1 MKRVAARVSWSRRG
15 RTTMQVWK
23 SCLGVLLLASLAH
36 AQSTPLAAIY
46 GMREKKGLE
55 AVIKEYG
62 EILRARPND
71 PHALKALGIA
81 SHNLGAQKASGAVGD
96 AVKYLEQART
106 LLPADAE
113 VLAYLGSATT
123 MLARDSWN
131 PITRLSA
138 VWEGTKLI
146 DTAVARDPD
155 NVTVRFV
162 RANNSMKLPQFFNR
176 AHYAKTDLQHLLTLS
191 ASGRGKTAMFSPEM
205 LAEIHFKLGGIYHDE
220 DAETQARDH
229 WSKAVE
235 IAPHSE
241 WGQEAKKRL

>member
-1 MKRVAARVSWSRRG
+1 
-15 RTTMQVWK
+15 MQVWK
-23 SCLGVLLLASLAH
+23 SCLGVLLLTSLAY

-46 GMREKKGLE
+46 GMREKRALE
-55 AVIKEYG
+55 AVINEY
-62 EILRARPND
+62 EATLRVRPNT
-71 PHALKALGIA
+71 PNALKALGIA
-81 SHNLGAQKASGAVGD
+81 SHNLGAQKVSGAVAN
-96 AVKYLEQART
+96 AVKYLEHARA

-131 PITRLSA
+131 PVTKLSA
-138 VWEGTKLI
+138 VREGAKLI

-155 NVTVRFV
+155 NVVVRFV
-162 RANNSMKLPQFFNR
+162 RANNSLKLPRFFNR

-191 ASGRGKTAMFSPEM
+191 ASGGERAPMFSREM

-220 DAETQARDH
+220 NEETRARDH
-229 WSKAVE
+229 WSRAVE